1 MTASTDGKVFFDTN
15 VLLYMYGG
23 DPAKRERATALFSGT
38 SDGAIAVSTQVIQEF
53 IVAARKVGMPR
64 ATLRNILPT
73 LLDLPV
79 VVIDRSHISTAFE
92 YEERYQMSF
101 WDALI
106 VAAAEASGAEVL
118 YTEDLNHGQRYGA
131 VLVQNPFAN

>member
-1 MTASTDGKVFFDTN
+1 MTGSTAGKSFFDTN

-23 DPAKRERATALFSGT
+23 DPTKRERAAALFQGMAE
-38 SDGAIAVSTQVIQEF
+38 GAIVVSTQVIQEF
-53 IVAARKVGMPR
+53 IVASRKVGMPR
-64 ATLRNILPT
+64 ATLRSILPT

-79 VVIDRSHISTAFE
+79 VLVDRLHISTAFE
-92 YEERYQMSF
+92 YEGRYQISF

-106 VAAAEASGAEVL
+106 VAAAESSGAEVL
-118 YTEDLNHGQRYGA
+118 YTEDLNHGQRFGA

>member
-23 DPAKRERATALFSGT
+23 DPAKRERATALFSGM
-38 SDGAIAVSTQVIQEF
+38 GEGVIAVSTQVIQEF
-53 IVAARKVGMPR
+53 IVASRKVGMPR

-101 WDALI
+101 RDALV
-106 VAAAEASGAEVL
+106 VAAAQASGAEVL